1 MVTLKAAKSD
11 SIFGSQGAT
20 KNYVKSQ
27 IATGELVEGTTVK
40 STGEPDTKFLRA
52 DGDNTSSWQ
61 PAVVGTMTN
70 TNRYAKMDSS
80 NTISNDTSIFE
91 VTGASELRAKVGI
104 VNSIDLRQEWLTS
117 TNEIPYEQFD
127 LTNIVGVTPPIA
139 PAYYFRVEANGGNSG
154 AKIKL
159 PTTTYMAAGQYFYI
173 ACSVYAD
180 GGASNTGT
188 VELETPNST
197 LKINGVNYYAPAD
210 GSGFRLLRGSNS
222 SAPADDIY
230 TAFWMVYYT
239 GDDPTVGYIVKEMT

>member
-91 VTGASELRAKVGI
+91 VTGASELRAKVWI
-104 VNSIDLRQEWLTS
+104 VN
-117 TNEIPYEQFD
+117 
-127 LTNIVGVTPPIA
+127 
-139 PAYYFRVEANGGNSG
+139 
-154 AKIKL
+154 
-159 PTTTYMAAGQYFYI
+159 
-173 ACSVYAD
+173 
-180 GGASNTGT
+180 
-188 VELETPNST
+188 
-197 LKINGVNYYAPAD
+197 
-210 GSGFRLLRGSNS
+210 
-222 SAPADDIY
+222 
-230 TAFWMVYYT
+230 
-239 GDDPTVGYIVKEMT
+239 